1 MAFTLDDRPTL
12 DVGTTDSPRWQRFA
26 GGRRLAHVGYRRR
39 LLRIALGTVGA
50 ALVGGTIA
58 LGDGRT
64 AAETWS
70 SAIATAN
77 EITRDATS
85 TTESASRSVTSS
97 WDTLA
102 SWARIDTPPRRQPPE
117 AHAAGVATAASPTTI
132 PSPAAAG
139 EGLGRGLPVSSEEL
153 GKGLLSPTVT
163 GRSGMSPIATAVPSA
178 TAAANGSPAAM
189 PTTDA
194 RQPVGTPIVVVTST
208 PAAAIATA
216 TVARPTSVPATA
228 TVPRPTSVPATATA
242 PRPAP
247 TAAKPAGPV
256 VHQVVVGDTLWGIAS
271 RYGSTVEAIM
281 RANRLPDADSIVLG
295 AKLVIPR

>member
-12 DVGTTDSPRWQRFA
+12 DVGTSASPRWQRFA
-26 GGRRLAHVGYRRR
+26 GGRRLAYVGYRRR

-50 ALVGGTIA
+50 ALVGGTLA
-58 LGDGRT
+58 VGDAHT

-85 TTESASRSVTSS
+85 TTETASRSITSS

-102 SWARIDTPPRRQPPE
+102 AWARIDTPPRRQPPE
-117 AHAAGVATAASPTTI
+117 AHAGGGATAASPTTV

-139 EGLGRGLPVSSEEL
+139 DTVVKGLPTSGEES
-153 GKGLLSPTVT
+153 GKVHVAPTVT
-163 GRSGMSPIATAVPSA
+163 DRREIEGRSGTNPTATAVPI
-178 TAAANGSPAAM
+178 AAAPGSPAPS
-189 PTTDA
+189 PTTGT

-208 PAAAIATA
+208 PAAVI
-216 TVARPTSVPATA
+216 ATA
-228 TVPRPTSVPATATA
+228 TVPRPTTVPATATA

-271 RYGSTVEAIM
+271 RYGSSVEAIV